1 MRNYRVIACVFTL
14 LPLLAV
20 AASGQQKPPEPEK
33 GPTVKVQV
41 VLSRYEGDR
50 KTSNLPFTMLVTA
63 NGDRVSVRTGA
74 QVPVPSGAT
83 AADKPSFNYVD
94 VGTNIDC
101 GVKSAENGRL
111 NVTLSINDRSAADKP
126 ATAGSGA
133 NLITAPVLRNF
144 TYTNSILLKDGES
157 KQFVA
162 ASDKGS
168 ADIVKIDVT
177 INVEK

>member
-1 MRNYRVIACVFTL
+1 M
-14 LPLLAV
+14 
-20 AASGQQKPPEPEK
+20 
-33 GPTVKVQV
+33 
-41 VLSRYEGDR
+41 
-50 KTSNLPFTMLVTA
+50 
-63 NGDRVSVRTGA
+63 
-74 QVPVPSGAT
+74 
-83 AADKPSFNYVD
+83 
-94 VGTNIDC
+94 
-101 GVKSAENGRL
+101 
-111 NVTLSINDRSAADKP
+111 TLSINDRSAADKP